1 MDTQLNVRQ
10 RLGLFV
16 FAVAVVGVMACGSYS
31 TTAPY
36 DRQIGI
42 VGGSDSAPP
51 NIVGTWKRDITFI
64 DEYGF
69 VNSVSQ
75 TWTFDQFGN
84 AVRNEVTTSETLG
97 VADTVTTSG
106 VWRFDGP
113 LVVINFLQPTAGQL
127 RMDVLVQGDA
137 MTLGGQVY
145 LRVECCATPR

>member
-10 RLGLFV
+10 RVGLFV

-69 VNSVSQ
+69 VNNFE
-75 TWTFDQFGN
+75 TIWTFEAAG
-84 AVRNEVTTSETLG
+84 AAIRNDITENVTLV
-97 VADTVTTSG
+97 VADTAITTG
-106 VWRFDGP
+106 FWRFDGP
-113 LVVINFLQPTAGQL
+113 LVVINFMQPTPGQL
-127 RMDVLVQGDA
+127 RMDVLVQGNV

-145 LRVECCATPR
+145 QRVECCATPK